1 MTNTT
6 TVAGSA
12 ATAAAGAGA
21 RRPPIVS
28 RALLVRFVSIVAS
41 ALSFFLP
48 LSVVPM
54 YASRSGTAA
63 TADLAGIATGVL
75 LLTTVACELAT
86 PRLVA
91 RLGPRRTLA
100 LGLFLL
106 GAPALLLLTS
116 AAAPVILAVNVLRGA
131 GFAVTVVAG
140 GALTA
145 ALIPTERRGE
155 GLAVVG
161 LVSGIPGL
169 LALPAGVWAAQ
180 HWGFGIVFAVTAAA
194 PLLALLTVPALP
206 TTPPHTGRT
215 DHIGRADQR
224 RHGALAGLRSAAL
237 NRPAAVFAAS
247 AIAAGVLATFLP
259 LALRHAPTWIAPT
272 ALLILSGTATVAK
285 WIAGRLGDR
294 RGHGRLLLPGTLL
307 SIAGMA
313 AIALTGTPVAV
324 LAGAAVFG
332 AGFGLLQNATLTVM
346 YARADPAAYNT
357 VSALWNAAYDL
368 GMAAGALGVGVLAS
382 TTGYPLAFLIV
393 ALAMATALPIAHRTT
408 KSNNTA
414 KTPRTAPEPTD
425 DTAPVRSAV

>member
-12 ATAAAGAGA
+12 ATASAGAGAGA

-54 YASRSGTAA
+54 YASRSDTAA

-116 AAAPVILAVNVLRGA
+116 AAAPVILMVNVLRGA

-206 TTPPHTGRT
+206 TTPHAGRAGRT
-215 DHIGRADQR
+215 DHTGLADQR
-224 RHGALAGLRSAAL
+224 RHGAMAGLRSAAL

-259 LALRHAPTWIAPT
+259 LAVRHAPTWIAPT
-272 ALLILSGTATVAK
+272 ALLIQSGTATVAK

-307 SIAGMA
+307 STAGMA

-324 LAGAAVFG
+324 LAGAAAFG

-368 GMAAGALGVGVLAS
+368 GMATGALGVGVLAP

-408 KSNNTA
+408 KSTNTA
-414 KTPRTAPEPTD
+414 KTPRTAPEPTPAS
-425 DTAPVRSAV
+425 T